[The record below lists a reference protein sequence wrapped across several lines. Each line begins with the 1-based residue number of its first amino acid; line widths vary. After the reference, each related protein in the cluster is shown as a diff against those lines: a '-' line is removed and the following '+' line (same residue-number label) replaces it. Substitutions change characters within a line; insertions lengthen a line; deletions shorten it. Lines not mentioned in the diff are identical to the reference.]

1 MRCWVLCLCVFA
13 AGLAGFYLATSP
25 KRIPPTVSRA
35 GGSFGA
41 TLISRGE
48 ALAAIGN
55 CDSCHTR
62 KDGARFAGGRGIPT
76 PFGTIYST
84 NITPDRDT
92 GLGAWSEEAFQRAMR
107 EGVARDGHYLYPA
120 FPYDHF
126 TRVTVEDNRALYAYL
141 MSRPSV
147 RAVARDDS
155 VWFPLRFRRL
165 VAVWN
170 WLFLKKG
177 LQPDDPAQTPEWNRG
192 AYLVNGLGHCGACHT
207 PRNFLGAERATHPL
221 AGGRAEGWDAYALDG
236 ASPAPLAWTVDSLAA
251 FLKTGWHAEHGD
263 ARGPMAAVTEDLGR
277 VADSDV
283 HAMSTYLGSN
293 MHGRLVAQRHRHAD
307 ASTSKGS
314 IGADIFDASCASCH
328 GAGKALPFGGI
339 DFALSSAVNAPDPR
353 NIILVTLAGLPAA
366 DGSAAGMMPGFQG
379 AIGNEDMAALLG
391 YLRLR
396 FSDEPAWSNLGT
408 RIKTARR
415 ALEETGQP

>member
-1 MRCWVLCLCVFA
+1 
-13 AGLAGFYLATSP
+13 
-25 KRIPPTVSRA
+25 
-35 GGSFGA
+35 
-41 TLISRGE
+41 
-48 ALAAIGN
+48 
-55 CDSCHTR
+55 
-62 KDGARFAGGRGIPT
+62 
-76 PFGTIYST
+76 
-84 NITPDRDT
+84 
-92 GLGAWSEEAFQRAMR
+92 
-107 EGVARDGHYLYPA
+107 
-120 FPYDHF
+120 
-126 TRVTVEDNRALYAYL
+126 VEDNRALYAYL

-207 PRNFLGAERATHPL
+207 PRNFLGAERASHAL

-283 HAMSTYLGSN
+283 HAMSTYLRSN
-293 MHGRLVAQRHRHAD
+293 MRGRLVAQPHSHAD

-314 IGADIFDASCASCH
+314 IGADVFDASCANCH
-328 GAGKALPFGGI
+328 GAGKPLPFGGI

-353 NIILVTLAGLPAA
+353 NIILVTLAGLPAV
-366 DGSAAGMMPGFQG
+366 DGSAAGMMPGFEG

-415 ALEETGQP
+415 ALEETVQP